1 MPPMSYTA
9 YSRAHTRECA
19 LMQAHYLEMG
29 NRALPFQSVHSAIAN
44 YGFSSISH
52 SSQLSGNRLSLVV
65 KLQMK

>member
-1 MPPMSYTA
+1 
-9 YSRAHTRECA
+9 
-19 LMQAHYLEMG
+19 MQAHYLEMG